1 MSYYYKTIIYLKFNK
16 QLNNTGEIK
25 CTRTENVT
33 ATGNTIA
40 ESENAALL
48 QAALFTCDSTE
59 KITYELQTIKIK
71 STRIF

>member
-16 QLNNTGEIK
+16 EINNSGEIT
-25 CTRTENVT
+25 CARTENIT

-40 ESENAALL
+40 ESENNALL
-48 QAALFTCDSTE
+48 QAALFTCNSTE
-59 KITYELQTIKIK
+59 KIIYELQTIKIK